1 VIFSAF
7 FLFAERFIPIAIN
20 SFPTIYSG
28 KWIINFITYNFIYNT
43 NDKQSV
49 YANITLILS
58 SIVNK
63 YKMTIAINLKFEI
76 FSKSII
82 LGTYPAYSICSLQY

>member
-1 VIFSAF
+1 MIFSAF

-28 KWIINFITYNFIYNT
+28 KWIINFIT

-82 LGTYPAYSICSLQY
+82 LGTYPAYSIYSLIF